1 MKDYDESVC
10 KRLRKQI
17 YLTAEK
23 GGMGHLAS
31 CYSCLEILYV
41 LYLKGIMKYN
51 VDDPY
56 DQSRDRLILSKGHAG
71 LALYWVMCEAG
82 IMKASE
88 LDTFLQPGSHI
99 GGEPCMRD
107 SQRVEATTG
116 SLGHGLSMAA
126 GMAMAQKMDGLNART
141 FVIIGD
147 GECEEGT
154 VWEAAMSAP
163 VFHLNNL
170 VAILD
175 CNHIQK
181 MTTITGTIGLDNW
194 AEKWESFGWL
204 VKKVDGHDIDA
215 LERVLKEEN
224 NTDKPLFIIADT
236 VKGKGISIMENNPLW
251 HFKLP
256 NRKEKKIFQKELDI
270 PDEEMI

>member
-256 NRKEKKIFQKELDI
+256 NRKEQKIFQKELDI